1 MNVYPSFPWNVAML
15 LPNCSGS
22 QTVQSGVRLLPK
34 LSSTLDWTV
43 SLGREGKLGSVF
55 HDTSHHEL
63 TFHKI

>member
-15 LPNCSGS
+15 LPNCLGS

-43 SLGREGKLGSVF
+43 SLGRGGKLGSVL
-55 HDTSHHEL
+55 HDPSHNEL